1 MEVLRGSQPGDGAV
15 RPVRGGF
22 SVAEVVMVVLV
33 ISACLVPLFDL
44 GRTTVNASD
53 GRLEDLLVRQR
64 LDTLVQRAAAIPLRE
79 LSRLTGTPAG
89 APDWLTA
96 GVECDEQTVRA
107 GFERDVGGK
116 PGLHVL
122 TVQVGAATAV
132 RVLKKES

>member
-1 MEVLRGSQPGDGAV
+1 MVL
-15 RPVRGGF
+15 
-22 SVAEVVMVVLV
+22 LV
-33 ISACLVPLFDL
+33 IAVCLVPVLDL

-79 LSRLTGTPAG
+79 LARLPG
-89 APDWLTA
+89 APADAPAWLTA
-96 GVECDEQTVRA
+96 GVECDDRTVRA

-122 TVQVGAATAV
+122 TVQVGTATAV